1 MALKPSRS
9 FVDLSFTMNQNPIT
23 KDLVILKNENAIKRS
38 LLNLF
43 SIRKGE
49 KFFDANFGSGIPD
62 LLFEPFD
69 FATAGLIEEQIRNLV
84 SSYEPRVNII
94 DIIVNLNEDEY
105 LYEYNIEYTIP
116 DTSPQLN
123 TITLSLASSSKI

>member
-49 KFFDANFGSGIPD
+49 KFFDADFGSGIPD

>member
-9 FVDLSFTMNQNPIT
+9 YKDLSFTFKTNPLK

-43 SIRKGE
+43 SYRKGE
-49 KFFDANFGSGIPD
+49 KFFNSTFGSGIPD

-69 FATAGLIEEQIRNLV
+69 FVTAGSIKENIINLIQ
-84 SSYEPRVNII
+84 SYEPRVNLL
-94 DIIVNLNEDEY
+94 DIAINLNDDENTYEIEINYSIPDISPKFYNVNL
-105 LYEYNIEYTIP
+105 
-116 DTSPQLN
+116 
-123 TITLSLASSSKI
+123 SLTSSSKV